1 MIPVGDRRSASPSR
15 RRLLVLGGTG
25 GTGQQV
31 ISQALQRGHEVTAFV
46 RSPQRLTITN
56 DRLRVL
62 AGSVTDD
69 SRALADAVRDQ
80 DAVISTLGAG
90 RSFKSGDLISQTMP
104 RIVGAMEN
112 HGVRRLIFTSA
123 FGVGLTH
130 RDVPL
135 VPRLFMRLLLRD
147 IYRDKASG
155 EATLRDSGLDWTLVY
170 PIRIGRWCRGRPLS
184 RGRTPLTQW
193 IPSDQSCRCGE
204 LSADPDRRHDLRE
217 EGCPGQFL
225 SQCSVGRALRAAGVL
240 EAARRP
246 SSPARA
252 TPGGVRARAPAWRR
266 RSRTARPA
274 RGRFA

>member
-1 MIPVGDRRSASPSR
+1 VIPVADGRRALPSR
-15 RRLLVLGGTG
+15 RRILVLGGTG

-46 RSPQRLTITN
+46 RSPPRLTITN

-90 RSFKSGDLISQTMP
+90 RSFKSGDLISQSMP
-104 RIVGAMEN
+104 RIVAAMES
-112 HGVRRLIFTSA
+112 HGVHRLIFTSA

-170 PIRIGRWCRGRPLS
+170 PSGLVDGAAVGHCRAGERLSLSGFPRIS
-184 RGRTPLTQW
+184 RADVASFLLTQ
-193 IPSDQSCRCGE
+193 ID
-204 LSADPDRRHDLRE
+204 DTTYLRK
-217 EGCPGQFL
+217 
-225 SQCSVGRALRAAGVL
+225 AVL
-240 EAARRP
+240 V
-246 SSPARA
+246 SS
-252 TPGGVRARAPAWRR
+252 
-266 RSRTARPA
+266 
-274 RGRFA
+274 